1 MLRIELLKLLNTCS
15 VCGSRGRCEGMLDYF
30 FQTNS
35 QSSLRTPGVGVGLGS
50 ACGAKE
56 KKRVN
61 CCLDSASA
69 MGFSFQG
76 R

>member
-1 MLRIELLKLLNTCS
+1 MDLVEGAK
-15 VCGSRGRCEGMLDYF
+15 VCLITSF
-30 FQTNS
+30 S

-50 ACGAKE
+50 ACGVRE

-69 MGFSFQG
+69 MGFSFPG